1 MAVDVGEAEV
11 AAGVVVGEA
20 FVVEAQKVE
29 DGGLEV
35 VDVDF
40 VLGDVEAEVVGLAVG
55 AGFGAAAGHQ
65 GGEGLGVVV
74 AAGLTAEGGVGF
86 DHGGAAEFAA
96 PDDEGFVEEAVA
108 FEILNEGRGGL
119 GGLGLQLLS
128 VEPLTL
134 EWASQPVW

>member
-20 FVVEAQKVE
+20 FVIEAEEVE

-40 VLGDVEAEVVGLAVG
+40 VLSDMEAEVIGLAVG
-55 AGFGAAAGHQ
+55 SGFDAAASHE

-74 AAGLTAEGGVGF
+74 AASFATEGGVGF
-86 DHGGAAEFAA
+86 DHGGAAELAA
-96 PDDEGFVEEAVA
+96 PDDEGFVEETVA
-108 FEILNEGRGGL
+108 F
-119 GGLGLQLLS
+119 
-128 VEPLTL
+128 
-134 EWASQPVW
+134 